1 MMSGQSI
8 TDRITAAQHSV
19 TGSAVAKAVCKATTH
34 EVMGPKKKHLDYLI
48 QCTNEMNV
56 NIPQLADT
64 LFERTANSSW
74 VVVFKALIT
83 THHLMMYGNER
94 FIQYLASRNT
104 LFNLNNYL
112 DKSAMQGYDMSTFIR
127 RYSRYLNE
135 KALSYRLVAV
145 DFTKMKRGIDGV
157 MRTMNPEKLLKTLPI
172 IQNQLDALLDFDA
185 NPNELTNGVINA
197 AFMLLFK
204 DSIRLFAAYN
214 EGIINLLERYFDMKK
229 NQCKEG
235 LDIYKKFLARMTK
248 LSEFLKVAEQVGI
261 DQGDIPDLTQAP
273 SSLLEAL
280 EQHLASVEGKKTKE
294 VSAASRASALS
305 SAVSTLA
312 NTGMSFSRMD
322 EKEKQQALEEEQVR
336 LQALKEQR
344 LREISV
350 VSNSTSTSASPS
362 TLSGRSVNTTVA
374 VDLFAAPAPT
384 TNSMPNLSSELFD
397 LQPAFVP
404 TVQSTPAISTS
415 ASSAWG
421 GPFSSSNGCVGSP
434 PHLDIF
440 DMKPVEE
447 AVKSAT
453 PFINSSFSSKQRVE
467 LFSDDFSGHK
477 PAYAS
482 VYHPVTVDGFPLH
495 SASPST
501 TSSTI
506 NVDFDAVF
514 GGKSTAPE
522 YRTASGFNF
531 LDDVLQPTVPPQS
544 QRDTVASQQ
553 SRKILANDLDSSLA
567 NLVGNLGFGGTPS
580 KKSAMQWS
588 QPPEKKLTGGTNW
601 QAKTS
606 TSTTW
611 NPTPL
616 PTIPHMVPAP
626 ITYPLTTPQVPI
638 YGMVTPQVGTTP
650 LMAPQSM
657 MYTQSGLRPTNPFA
671 PVSETQEDVD
681 SFMKQPG
688 NETADVVLKKL
699 DEQYQKYKFLELNL
713 AQKKRRLKSQIP
725 EIKQTLEILK
735 HMQKKKDSTHPM
747 ETRFLLADNLYC
759 KASVPPTDKVC
770 LWLGANVMLEYDID
784 EAQAL
789 LEKNLSTATKNL
801 DLLEEDLDFLR
812 DQFTTT
818 EVNMARVYNWD
829 VKRRNKQDPSKNKA

>member
-1 MMSGQSI
+1 MSGQSI

-19 TGSAVAKAVCKATTH
+19 TGSALPKAVCKATTH
-34 EVMGPKKKHLDYLI
+34 EVMGPKKKHLDYLM

-145 DFTKMKRGIDGV
+145 DFTKMKRGLDGV
-157 MRTMNPEKLLKTLPI
+157 MRTMNAEKLLKTLPI

-322 EKEKQQALEEEQVR
+322 EKEKQQALEEEQAR

-362 TLSGRSVNTTVA
+362 TLSGKSMNTTVA
-374 VDLFAAPAPT
+374 VDLFAVPAPT
-384 TNSMPNLSSELFD
+384 TNSMPNLSSDLFD

-453 PFINSSFSSKQRVE
+453 PFINSAFSSKQTVE
-467 LFSDDFSGHK
+467 LFS
-477 PAYAS
+477 
-482 VYHPVTVDGFPLH
+482 GFPLH
-495 SASPST
+495 SAPPSTT

-522 YRTASGFNF
+522 YRTTTFNF

-544 QRDTVASQQ
+544 QRATLPNQQ
-553 SRKILANDLDSSLA
+553 GGKILANDLDSSLA

-580 KKSAMQWS
+580 KKSDMQWT
-588 QPPEKKLTGGTNW
+588 QPTEKKLTGGTNW

-616 PTIPHMVPAP
+616 PTIPHMVISVLLKSRFVPPP
-626 ITYPLTTPQVPI
+626 I
-638 YGMVTPQVGTTP
+638 GAAP

-657 MYTQSGLRPTNPFA
+657 MYTQPGLRPTNPFA
-671 PVSETQEDVD
+671 PVSGTQVIC
-681 SFMKQPG
+681 F
-688 NETADVVLKKL
+688 
-699 DEQYQKYKFLELNL
+699 
-713 AQKKRRLKSQIP
+713 
-725 EIKQTLEILK
+725 
-735 HMQKKKDSTHPM
+735 
-747 ETRFLLADNLYC
+747 
-759 KASVPPTDKVC
+759 
-770 LWLGANVMLEYDID
+770 
-784 EAQAL
+784 
-789 LEKNLSTATKNL
+789 
-801 DLLEEDLDFLR
+801 
-812 DQFTTT
+812 
-818 EVNMARVYNWD
+818 
-829 VKRRNKQDPSKNKA
+829 

>member
-362 TLSGRSVNTTVA
+362 TLSGKSVNTTVA

-384 TNSMPNLSSELFD
+384 TNSMPNLSSDLFD

-415 ASSAWG
+415 ASNAWG
-421 GPFSSSNGCVGSP
+421 G
-434 PHLDIF
+434 
-440 DMKPVEE
+440 
-447 AVKSAT
+447 
-453 PFINSSFSSKQRVE
+453 
-467 LFSDDFSGHK
+467 
-477 PAYAS
+477 
-482 VYHPVTVDGFPLH
+482 
-495 SASPST
+495 
-501 TSSTI
+501 
-506 NVDFDAVF
+506 
-514 GGKSTAPE
+514 
-522 YRTASGFNF
+522 
-531 LDDVLQPTVPPQS
+531 
-544 QRDTVASQQ
+544 
-553 SRKILANDLDSSLA
+553 
-567 NLVGNLGFGGTPS
+567 VGNFRVPV
-580 KKSAMQWS
+580 
-588 QPPEKKLTGGTNW
+588 KKLWT
-601 QAKTS
+601 
-606 TSTTW
+606 
-611 NPTPL
+611 
-616 PTIPHMVPAP
+616 
-626 ITYPLTTPQVPI
+626 
-638 YGMVTPQVGTTP
+638 
-650 LMAPQSM
+650 
-657 MYTQSGLRPTNPFA
+657 
-671 PVSETQEDVD
+671 PVSSPILPKNGQVRC
-681 SFMKQPG
+681 PR
-688 NETADVVLKKL
+688 N
-699 DEQYQKYKFLELNL
+699 YLN
-713 AQKKRRLKSQIP
+713 AKRRQ
-725 EIKQTLEILK
+725 
-735 HMQKKKDSTHPM
+735 
-747 ETRFLLADNLYC
+747 
-759 KASVPPTDKVC
+759 
-770 LWLGANVMLEYDID
+770 
-784 EAQAL
+784 
-789 LEKNLSTATKNL
+789 
-801 DLLEEDLDFLR
+801 
-812 DQFTTT
+812 
-818 EVNMARVYNWD
+818 
-829 VKRRNKQDPSKNKA
+829 

>member
-1 MMSGQSI
+1 MSGQSI

-235 LDIYKKFLARMTK
+235 LDIYKKFLARMTN

-362 TLSGRSVNTTVA
+362 TLSGKSVNTTVA

-384 TNSMPNLSSELFD
+384 TNSMPNLSSDLFD

-453 PFINSSFSSKQRVE
+453 PFINSSFSSKQTVE
-467 LFSDDFSGHK
+467 LFS
-477 PAYAS
+477 
-482 VYHPVTVDGFPLH
+482 GFPLH
-495 SASPST
+495 SAPPST

-522 YRTASGFNF
+522 YRTASFNF

-544 QRDTVASQQ
+544 QRATVANQQ
-553 SRKILANDLDSSLA
+553 SGKILANDLDSSLA

-580 KKSAMQWS
+580 KKSDMQWS
-588 QPPEKKLTGGTNW
+588 QPTEKKLTGGTNW

-611 NPTPL
+611 NPAPL
-616 PTIPHMVPAP
+616 PTIPHMV
-626 ITYPLTTPQVPI
+626 ISVP
-638 YGMVTPQVGTTP
+638 PQVGAAP

-657 MYTQSGLRPTNPFA
+657 MYTQPGLRPTNPFA
-671 PVSETQEDVD
+671 PVSETQ
-681 SFMKQPG
+681 
-688 NETADVVLKKL
+688 
-699 DEQYQKYKFLELNL
+699 
-713 AQKKRRLKSQIP
+713 
-725 EIKQTLEILK
+725 
-735 HMQKKKDSTHPM
+735 
-747 ETRFLLADNLYC
+747 
-759 KASVPPTDKVC
+759 
-770 LWLGANVMLEYDID
+770 
-784 EAQAL
+784 
-789 LEKNLSTATKNL
+789 
-801 DLLEEDLDFLR
+801 
-812 DQFTTT
+812 
-818 EVNMARVYNWD
+818 VNSA
-829 VKRRNKQDPSKNKA
+829 

>member
-1 MMSGQSI
+1 MSGQSI

-185 NPNELTNGVINA
+185 STLSSANPNELTNGVINA

-362 TLSGRSVNTTVA
+362 TLSGKSVNTTVA
-374 VDLFAAPAPT
+374 VDLFAVPAPT
-384 TNSMPNLSSELFD
+384 TNSMPNLSSDLFD

-453 PFINSSFSSKQRVE
+453 PFINSSFSSKQTVE
-467 LFSDDFSGHK
+467 LFS
-477 PAYAS
+477 
-482 VYHPVTVDGFPLH
+482 GFPLH
-495 SASPST
+495 SAPPST

-522 YRTASGFNF
+522 YRTATFNF

-544 QRDTVASQQ
+544 QRATVASQP
-553 SRKILANDLDSSLA
+553 SGKILANDLDSSLA

-580 KKSAMQWS
+580 KKSDMQWS
-588 QPPEKKLTGGTNW
+588 QPTEKKLTGGTNW

-616 PTIPHMVPAP
+616 PSIPHMVP
-626 ITYPLTTPQVPI
+626 
-638 YGMVTPQVGTTP
+638 PQVGAAP

-657 MYTQSGLRPTNPFA
+657 MYTQPGLRPTNPFA
-671 PVSETQEDVD
+671 PVSETQ
-681 SFMKQPG
+681 
-688 NETADVVLKKL
+688 
-699 DEQYQKYKFLELNL
+699 
-713 AQKKRRLKSQIP
+713 
-725 EIKQTLEILK
+725 
-735 HMQKKKDSTHPM
+735 
-747 ETRFLLADNLYC
+747 
-759 KASVPPTDKVC
+759 
-770 LWLGANVMLEYDID
+770 
-784 EAQAL
+784 
-789 LEKNLSTATKNL
+789 
-801 DLLEEDLDFLR
+801 
-812 DQFTTT
+812 
-818 EVNMARVYNWD
+818 VNRV
-829 VKRRNKQDPSKNKA
+829 

>member
-1 MMSGQSI
+1 MSGQSI

-157 MRTMNPEKLLKTLPI
+157 MRTMNAEKLLKTLPI

-312 NTGMSFSRMD
+312 STGMSFSRMD
-322 EKEKQQALEEEQVR
+322 EKEKQQALEEEQAR

-344 LREISV
+344 LREVYV

-362 TLSGRSVNTTVA
+362 TLSGKSVNTTVA
-374 VDLFAAPAPT
+374 VDLFAVPAPT
-384 TNSMPNLSSELFD
+384 TNSMPNLSSDLFD

-421 GPFSSSNGCVGSP
+421 GPFLSSNGCVGSP
-434 PHLDIF
+434 PHLDVF

-447 AVKSAT
+447 AVKSTT
-453 PFINSSFSSKQRVE
+453 PFINSTFSSKQTVE
-467 LFSDDFSGHK
+467 LFS
-477 PAYAS
+477 
-482 VYHPVTVDGFPLH
+482 GFPLH
-495 SASPST
+495 SAPPST

-514 GGKSTAPE
+514 GGKSAAPE
-522 YRTASGFNF
+522 HKTTSAFNF
-531 LDDVLQPTVPPQS
+531 LDDVLQPAAPTQS
-544 QRDTVASQQ
+544 QRATLANQQ
-553 SRKILANDLDSSLA
+553 SGKLLANDLDSSLA

-580 KKSAMQWS
+580 KKSDMQWT
-588 QPPEKKLTGGTNW
+588 QPTEKKLTGGTNW

-611 NPTPL
+611 NPAPL
-616 PTIPHMVPAP
+616 PTIPHMVVFALLES
-626 ITYPLTTPQVPI
+626 YFVP
-638 YGMVTPQVGTTP
+638 PQVGAAP
-650 LMAPQSM
+650 LAPQSM
-657 MYTQSGLRPTNPFA
+657 MYTQPSLRPTNPFA
-671 PVSETQEDVD
+671 PVSETQ
-681 SFMKQPG
+681 
-688 NETADVVLKKL
+688 
-699 DEQYQKYKFLELNL
+699 
-713 AQKKRRLKSQIP
+713 
-725 EIKQTLEILK
+725 
-735 HMQKKKDSTHPM
+735 
-747 ETRFLLADNLYC
+747 
-759 KASVPPTDKVC
+759 
-770 LWLGANVMLEYDID
+770 
-784 EAQAL
+784 
-789 LEKNLSTATKNL
+789 
-801 DLLEEDLDFLR
+801 
-812 DQFTTT
+812 
-818 EVNMARVYNWD
+818 VN
-829 VKRRNKQDPSKNKA
+829 

>member
-1 MMSGQSI
+1 MSGQSL
-8 TDRITAAQHSV
+8 TDRIAAAQHSV
-19 TGSAVAKAVCKATTH
+19 TGSAVAKAVCKASTH

-157 MRTMNPEKLLKTLPI
+157 MRTMNTEKLLKTLPI

-214 EGIINLLERYFDMKK
+214 EGIINLLEKYFDMKK

-273 SSLLEAL
+273 NSLLEAL
-280 EQHLASVEGKKTKE
+280 EQHLASLEGKKTKE
-294 VSAASRASALS
+294 FSAASRASTLS

-312 NTGMSFSRMD
+312 NTGMSFSKMD
-322 EKEKQQALEEEQVR
+322 EREKQQALEEEQAR

-344 LREISV
+344 LREISG

-362 TLSGRSVNTTVA
+362 TLSGKSVNTNAA
-374 VDLFAAPAPT
+374 VDLFVTPAPT
-384 TNSMPNLSSELFD
+384 TNSMPNLSTDLFD

-404 TVQSTPAISTS
+404 TVQSTPAIATS

-421 GPFSSSNGCVGSP
+421 GYP
-434 PHLDIF
+434 L
-440 DMKPVEE
+440 
-447 AVKSAT
+447 
-453 PFINSSFSSKQRVE
+453 
-467 LFSDDFSGHK
+467 
-477 PAYAS
+477 
-482 VYHPVTVDGFPLH
+482 HPVSQKT
-495 SASPST
+495 ASSPIS
-501 TSSTI
+501 
-506 NVDFDAVF
+506 VDFDAVF
-514 GGKSTAPE
+514 GGKSAAQDFRIAT
-522 YRTASGFNF
+522 
-531 LDDVLQPTVPPQS
+531 DDVLQPTLPAQN
-544 QRDTVASQQ
+544 QRGAVIGQQ
-553 SRKILANDLDSSLA
+553 SGKILANDLDSSLA

-580 KKSAMQWS
+580 KKSDMQWN
-588 QPPEKKLTGGTNW
+588 QPSEKKLTGGTNW
-601 QAKTS
+601 QARTS

-611 NPTPL
+611 NPVP
-616 PTIPHMVPAP
+616 IPPAPQMVPAP
-626 ITYPLTTPQVPI
+626 VAYPVNTPQVPV
-638 YGMVTPQVGTTP
+638 YGMVPSQIGAPPV
-650 LMAPQSM
+650 MAPQPLI
-657 MYTQSGLRPTNPFA
+657 YTQPGLRPTNPFA
-671 PVSETQEDVD
+671 PISGTQIQ
-681 SFMKQPG
+681 FM
-688 NETADVVLKKL
+688 
-699 DEQYQKYKFLELNL
+699 
-713 AQKKRRLKSQIP
+713 
-725 EIKQTLEILK
+725 
-735 HMQKKKDSTHPM
+735 
-747 ETRFLLADNLYC
+747 
-759 KASVPPTDKVC
+759 
-770 LWLGANVMLEYDID
+770 
-784 EAQAL
+784 
-789 LEKNLSTATKNL
+789 
-801 DLLEEDLDFLR
+801 
-812 DQFTTT
+812 
-818 EVNMARVYNWD
+818 
-829 VKRRNKQDPSKNKA
+829 

>member
-362 TLSGRSVNTTVA
+362 TLSGKSVNTTVA

-384 TNSMPNLSSELFD
+384 TNSMPNLSSDLFD

-415 ASSAWG
+415 ASNAWG

-453 PFINSSFSSKQRVE
+453 PFINSSFSSKQTVE

-477 PAYAS
+477 PTYAS

-501 TSSTI
+501 ASSTI

-522 YRTASGFNF
+522 YRTAS
-531 LDDVLQPTVPPQS
+531 DDVLQPTVPPQS
-544 QRDTVASQQ
+544 QKGTVASQQ
-553 SRKILANDLDSSLA
+553 SGKILANDLDSSLA

-580 KKSAMQWS
+580 KKSDMQWS
-588 QPPEKKLTGGTNW
+588 QPTEKKLTGGTNW

-611 NPTPL
+611 TPTPL

-626 ITYPLTTPQVPI
+626 IAYPLTTPQVPV
-638 YGMVTPQVGTTP
+638 YGMVPPQVGAAP
-650 LMAPQSM
+650 LMAPQTM
-657 MYTQSGLRPTNPFA
+657 MYTQPGLRPTNPFA
-671 PVSETQEDVD
+671 PVSETQIQ
-681 SFMKQPG
+681 FM
-688 NETADVVLKKL
+688 
-699 DEQYQKYKFLELNL
+699 
-713 AQKKRRLKSQIP
+713 
-725 EIKQTLEILK
+725 
-735 HMQKKKDSTHPM
+735 
-747 ETRFLLADNLYC
+747 
-759 KASVPPTDKVC
+759 
-770 LWLGANVMLEYDID
+770 
-784 EAQAL
+784 
-789 LEKNLSTATKNL
+789 
-801 DLLEEDLDFLR
+801 
-812 DQFTTT
+812 
-818 EVNMARVYNWD
+818 
-829 VKRRNKQDPSKNKA
+829 